1 MAETVTIRLSQDN
14 CGDDKR
20 SSSPRPSNLVLG
32 GGSDGDF
39 DDGDKDFVHE
49 QNFATGQNY
58 QGPHDWRKRLKPV
71 KSPIKTDDEQD
82 INGDGKE
89 NGEEKPKS
97 RPLPPWKRDLIERNK
112 KVARLVRRES
122 SGRRNPVV
130 RRESSG
136 RSKKGSESPSALGRK
151 RSLRNQSGAASAFAQ
166 QVVNE
171 NVGSRRR
178 ISPANSF
185 QSSGSSVRRTPSD
198 KVLDPNDP
206 NTRKLV
212 ERVRRARLY
221 LLQQMG
227 PNSFLI
233 VGDSP
238 EHKFKVIIG
247 PQTCSCGRAQHCVH
261 VLFVM
266 LRVFQVQE
274 QEPCLWSKKLKNYE
288 VENLFRMY
296 HDKRTLKIE
305 AKKLRRTTKISLSA
319 SHSPSLE
326 ETHSPSECDTASVRE
341 EDDTCPICLLEMLE
355 GESLL
360 KCEACQNKLHH
371 HCITVWFE
379 ECKRQKEPLICPL
392 CRTHW
397 KKVNVEIHGEE
408 SSTDPLLAPPNTRA
422 PSPQHENEMVRLPYA
437 EPIPSEHV
445 SLATP
450 WIETLGE
457 DLITCLFSRN
467 WSIRE
472 TGLKHLSAEMSREL
486 GALARETKT
495 GCSLANEERR
505 VQLME
510 VCFKVVTFMCQD
522 PVYKVFV
529 GCLKVLRTVLSL
541 VPSRDYPQ
549 RNKIQSLFRPVL
561 DAVIIKCTDGNKR
574 TSELSISTMM
584 EIAKGQNGELALGT
598 NIRNPGQLGLGGMAY
613 LVACLTKKFEPAE
626 VSWQWLLGRLYVV
639 ERLVIDFPTEFLPR
653 QRPDG
658 ASSESSL
665 ELIGAAFNGEEEEKP
680 QNYDRLLIV
689 AEFAIQA
696 VTNQH
701 ARISRVAKRV
711 FLLAARYAAHLEN
724 LIKEFNNL
732 LNELDFT
739 HKKSLK
745 RQLDKIV
752 ADFQLSEQL
761 GRHLHGYK
769 DPSPGDTPNR
779 SPLSSPK
786 CTSPVTTMSEARSE
800 CSIAKTNGHH
810 SLVPPNTPIR
820 DRHSHRQTM
829 DDLLSGVGGNN
840 DETVTLQADYGMSKS
855 LDDLDSINTTKKK
868 KPRGTRK
875 SKSPLRKAQGKSR
888 SRSRTPNRIGPVLET
903 DLDEVIKQE
912 EQRLRLNSFGRNM
925 SVDSVYDVNE
935 EDGEDGDL
943 SAFLSPSPTVQALAD
958 LHSPT
963 FRLLPHDIETDI
975 DTEEQDIDT
984 LIRTT
989 RGSCDDLLNLGAAEP
1004 MEVFQTPRIKLSK
1017 MQKPLS
1023 LDLHLDGN
1031 GKKDHHKYKRSMS
1044 PSAHVYE
1051 IQRLSAKENASETP
1065 CQNSISQSNKSI
1077 IACSSEKSIPA
1088 KNTNREIKNDKNG
1101 PHAKLTD
1108 TSRQTSVCSE
1118 KVSYK
1123 KTNRKSDSMDD
1134 LVDYMASTP
1143 CSGTERPVTF
1153 KTEVAMATPKHSPSQ
1168 TLDKD
1173 DDECLC
1179 KEEVEKEEAL
1189 ALAKA
1194 MEVSAHDPPTPI
1206 VPGLTPHDQ
1215 EQVITIRIQPDAC
1228 EEVDSEV
1235 GNAPSLYYESV
1246 HWVKG
1251 PLLGTGA
1258 FSTCYQARDVK
1269 TGTIMALKQISFC
1282 RNSRSEQE
1290 KVVEGIT
1297 EEIHMM
1303 AKLSHPHIVR
1313 ILGATR
1319 QGCHFNMFVE
1329 WMPGGSVAYV
1339 LSTYG
1344 KFSEDVMTSY
1354 MLQVLRGI
1362 AYLHDNHILHRDLK
1376 GANLL
1381 VDSTGQRVRLGDFG
1395 SAARLASKATGAGEF
1410 QGQLL
1415 GTIAFMAPEVLRG
1428 ENYGRA
1434 CDVWSV
1440 GCCLI
1445 EMATTKP
1452 PWNANDISNHLALI
1466 FKIANAQ
1473 STPPIPDGLSP
1484 PLRDLLLR
1492 CLEPTKE
1499 QRPSAKELLIHP
1511 LFTQYMQSRV

>member
-112 KVARLVRRES
+112 KVAR
-122 SGRRNPVV
+122 
-130 RRESSG
+130 
-136 RSKKGSESPSALGRK
+136 SPSALGRK

-178 ISPANSF
+178 ISPANSTKSLT
-185 QSSGSSVRRTPSD
+185 QMTRTPVSWWSVSGEPD
-198 KVLDPNDP
+198 CIYFSRWGLILSSLWGTRP
-206 NTRKLV
+206 NTSSR
-212 ERVRRARLY
+212 
-221 LLQQMG
+221 
-227 PNSFLI
+227 S
-233 VGDSP
+233 
-238 EHKFKVIIG
+238 
-247 PQTCSCGRAQHCVH
+247 
-261 VLFVM
+261 
-266 LRVFQVQE
+266 
-274 QEPCLWSKKLKNYE
+274 
-288 VENLFRMY
+288 
-296 HDKRTLKIE
+296 
-305 AKKLRRTTKISLSA
+305 SLG
-319 SHSPSLE
+319 HR
-326 ETHSPSECDTASVRE
+326 SVRE

-522 PVYKVFV
+522 PVYK
-529 GCLKVLRTVLSL
+529 
-541 VPSRDYPQ
+541 

-1168 TLDKD
+1168 TLDK
-1173 DDECLC
+1173 
-1179 KEEVEKEEAL
+1179 EEVEKEEAL

-1215 EQVITIRIQPDAC
+1215 EQAC

-1329 WMPGGSVAYV
+1329 WMP
-1339 LSTYG
+1339 
-1344 KFSEDVMTSY
+1344 
-1354 MLQVLRGI
+1354 
-1362 AYLHDNHILHRDLK
+1362 

-1511 LFTQYMQSRV
+1511 LFTQYMQSRITFCWDLQRGKIEVHDRVVNR